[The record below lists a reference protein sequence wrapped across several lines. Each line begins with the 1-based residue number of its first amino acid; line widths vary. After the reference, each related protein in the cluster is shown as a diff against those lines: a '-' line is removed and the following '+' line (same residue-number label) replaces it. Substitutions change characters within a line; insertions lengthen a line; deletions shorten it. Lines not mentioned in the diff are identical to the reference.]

1 MVIDNVKKKK
11 WKFLQFAVFY
21 LPLSVLVMGMTGWAW
36 LAIYFSNLPGQNF
49 RLVVSILMPCFTGLI
64 FWFVRPLWRKLVCF
78 LMLFCLVLCWWLLI
92 PASNDRN
99 WQPDVAVLCHAEI
112 NGDDVTIHNIRNC
125 DYRTKEDYTPQ
136 YYDKTFS
143 LSKLQTAD
151 LYVVTWGPKLIAH
164 TMMSFGFGDQGYV
177 CISIE
182 TRKEQGESYSA
193 IKGFFKQFELIYIVA
208 DERDLVRLRT
218 NYRGEKVY
226 LYRLK
231 SDPKII
237 REVFLDYFKQI
248 NRLVDNPGWY
258 NALTQNC
265 TTTIRGHT
273 RPYTQ
278 KRPFDWRLLAN
289 GYLDQMLYDRK
300 VVDTNYPF
308 AELKKRV
315 YINDKAVLLDNDPN
329 FSYCIRVGV
338 PGIEDIKD

>member
-1 MVIDNVKKKK
+1 MKTNPEKKAASKRC
-11 WKFLQFAVFY
+11 FCYVLYLLIFVAAAV
-21 LPLSVLVMGMTGWAW
+21 MTAWAG
-36 LAIYFSNLPGQNF
+36 LAVYFSNLPTPGL
-49 RLVVSILMPCFTGLI
+49 RLAGSILIPCAAVFI
-64 FWFVRPLWRKLVCF
+64 FWRFRPFWKKLVCF
-78 LMLFCLVLCWWLLI
+78 LILFCAVLCWWLLI
-92 PASNDRN
+92 PASNNRS
-99 WQPDVAVLCHAEI
+99 WQPDVAVLSYADFH
-112 NGDDVTIHNIRNC
+112 GDQVTIHNIRNC
-125 DYRTKEDYTPQ
+125 EYRTKEDYTPQ

-151 LYVVTWGPKLIAH
+151 LYIVTWGPTLIAH

-248 NRLVDNPGWY
+248 NRLVDKPGWY

-308 AELKKRV
+308 EELKKRV

-329 FSYCIRVGV
+329 FSYFIRVGV